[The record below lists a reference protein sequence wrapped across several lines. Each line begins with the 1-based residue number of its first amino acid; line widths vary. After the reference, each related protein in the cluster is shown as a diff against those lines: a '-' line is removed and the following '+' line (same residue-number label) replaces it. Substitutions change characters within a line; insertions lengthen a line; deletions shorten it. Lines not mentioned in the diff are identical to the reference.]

1 LALYLSNVSA
11 ILISHIQTLETDVA
25 ENLPMVF
32 TVKAAGK
39 SSHDVAEKFGAY
51 I

>member
-1 LALYLSNVSA
+1 LALYLRNVSA
-11 ILISHIQTLETDVA
+11 ILTSNIQTLETDVA
-25 ENLPMVF
+25 ENLPMAF

-39 SSHDVAEKFGAY
+39 SSRDVAEKFGAY